1 MKTLIVSDIHLGTRN
16 CQAGPLSRLLETD
29 FDRLILNGDTVNS
42 LNFTKM
48 KARHWRVIGRLR
60 GIARSR
66 ELILI
71 QGNHDGKPCPKSDF
85 GPLDVLAGLLGV
97 PLEREYQLEINAGRY
112 LVLHGDAFDP
122 TLNWPILTDTA
133 DWCYR
138 AVQEVNKK
146 AAKWLKARVKRLGGV
161 IEFVK
166 RRSVQYAR
174 TRGCQGII
182 VGHTHFHDN
191 EWIDGT
197 HYLNTGSW
205 VDRPCTYVLVHND
218 QIRLCSWDDEGE
230 HSGPEVQIEQ
240 EMHPTALAD
249 AARLHHP
256 NGSILAPVPS

>member
-16 CQAGPLSRLLETD
+16 CQAGLLSRLLETD

-42 LNFTKM
+42 LNFNKM

-60 GIARSR
+60 EVARDR
-66 ELILI
+66 QLILI
-71 QGNHDGKPCPKSDF
+71 QGNHDGKPCSKSDF
-85 GPLDVLAGLLGV
+85 GPLDVLAALLGV
-97 PLEREYQLEINAGRY
+97 PLEREHYLQTSVGRY

-122 TLNWPILTDTA
+122 TLNWPIITDTA

-146 AAKWLKARVKRLGGV
+146 AAKWLKGQVKRLGGV

-166 RRSVQYAR
+166 RRAVEYAR

-191 EWIDGT
+191 EWIDGV

-205 VDRPCTYVLVHND
+205 VDRPCTYVLVHN
-218 QIRLCSWDDEGE
+218 QEIRLCSWDDEGQ
-230 HSGPEVQIEQ
+230 HTGPEGQIDR
-240 EMHPTALAD
+240 PLNGKD
-249 AARLHHP
+249 LIDVARLHQS